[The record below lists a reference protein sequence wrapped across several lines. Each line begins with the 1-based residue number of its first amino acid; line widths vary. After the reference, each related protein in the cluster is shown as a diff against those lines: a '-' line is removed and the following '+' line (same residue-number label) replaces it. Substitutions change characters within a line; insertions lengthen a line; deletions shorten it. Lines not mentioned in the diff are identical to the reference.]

1 MHDTRNRKM
10 GKTNVKWAQ
19 SSCRWLFLV
28 LNMQL
33 NLARVS
39 YSVNFITIKVTI
51 DLWGSSG
58 ENSVALGVLIK
69 NM

>member
-10 GKTNVKWAQ
+10 GKTNFKWAQ

-33 NLARVS
+33 NQVRIS
-39 YSVNFITIKVTI
+39 YSVNLITIKVTI
-51 DLWGSSG
+51 DLWGSSV
-58 ENSVALGVLIK
+58 ENNVALRVLIK